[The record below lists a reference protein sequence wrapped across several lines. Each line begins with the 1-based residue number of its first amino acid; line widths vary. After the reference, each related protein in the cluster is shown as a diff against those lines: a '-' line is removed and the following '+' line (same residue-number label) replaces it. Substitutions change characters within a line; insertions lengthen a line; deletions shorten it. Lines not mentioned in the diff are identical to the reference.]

1 MKSKYLVALLVAAVL
16 FPFVAYFLLLATS
29 LESKVSGWLVERG
42 ALQVAASE
50 ENCRFVV
57 YSPPSV
63 VAGLFGS
70 EGEVIETVGSGGSE
84 EESIKLLQ
92 PRRLSAFPKALQ
104 IVASR
109 GGSQTCLEYSVRIA
123 LRGKYSLV
131 VNQEARR

>member
-1 MKSKYLVALLVAAVL
+1 MKSKYFVALLVGAIF
-16 FPFVAYFLLLATS
+16 FPFAAYFLLLTTS
-29 LESKVSGWLVERG
+29 PESKGSGWLVERG
-42 ALQVAASE
+42 ALQVAAAE

-70 EGEVIETVGSGGSE
+70 EGEVIETIGSGGRA

-92 PRRLSAFPKALQ
+92 PRRFSAFPKALQ

-123 LRGKYSLV
+123 LRGKSSLV
-131 VNQEARR
+131 VNQEAR